1 MTYFADLT
9 PYGYHTFQPIPDPKL
24 LNVGW
29 LDASVPFAKG
39 PVDALVVPKL
49 LLLRRSPVNLY
60 RGWQGCPFGQLESP
74 PSPCPYPVSMLIGIE
89 EISLA
94 NGEIR
99 VPSEN
104 GIVYAAP
111 TLICHYIDRHRYCPP
126 NEFLMAVSK
135 L

>member
-1 MTYFADLT
+1 
-9 PYGYHTFQPIPDPKL
+9 
-24 LNVGW
+24 
-29 LDASVPFAKG
+29 
-39 PVDALVVPKL
+39 
-49 LLLRRSPVNLY
+49 
-60 RGWQGCPFGQLESP
+60 
-74 PSPCPYPVSMLIGIE
+74 MLIGIE
-89 EISLA
+89 EISLG